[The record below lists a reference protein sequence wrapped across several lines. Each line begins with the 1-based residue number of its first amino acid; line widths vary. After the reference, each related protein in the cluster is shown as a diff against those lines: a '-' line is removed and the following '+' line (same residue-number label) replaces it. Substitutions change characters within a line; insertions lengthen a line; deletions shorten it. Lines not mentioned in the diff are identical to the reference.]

1 MIFGIPVVQGTHRV
15 VAVDMRGYNE
25 SEKPAGIDSYH
36 METLVEDLRWAPCRA
51 LELHPGA

>member
-36 METLVEDLRWAPCRA
+36 METLVEDLR
-51 LELHPGA
+51 